1 MNLEIVV
8 INARHWTSKID
19 NKVYNTLDFV
29 INSKD
34 NLVESDNF
42 KGYQVVTSWLK
53 RSVVKEIIPFGSY
66 KATFDTTMFHMSHHY
81 RLEHG
86 LGYCNQLGYVLIKIV
101 N

>member
-8 INARHWTSKID
+8 INARHWTSKND
-19 NKVYNTLDFV
+19 NKVYNTLDYV

-66 KATFDTTMFHMSHHY
+66 KATFDTRMEGLKSTLVLK
-81 RLEHG
+81 RLEHKDG
-86 LGYCNQLGYVLIKIV
+86 TIIDLS
-101 N
+101 